1 MIKVSVCV
9 MTYNQEKYIGQ
20 CLESLVTQETDF
32 DFEIIVGDDFSTDGT
47 RDVIQEYQKKYP
59 DIIKPVFR
67 DKNVGITENIK
78 EIYFVANG
86 EYIAHMDGDDYAL
99 PGKLQIQADF
109 LDNNPKCSG
118 VFHRMNILLLD
129 GSIKLDNYKYFG
141 EDGSFDLSIT
151 LQRQA
156 VGANSSK
163 MFRKKILDDIIFP
176 KGIELFDWYFHAITA
191 EHGYLAYCDIDKP
204 YGVYRQNVG
213 ITYKMPKKFLNDK
226 YYLFVYMLENYDEHK
241 KDICV
246 AIFHHLLIC
255 LKSNNIYYAFRF
267 FNLLIKCKSIPFIA
281 YYLSYRRKFQ
291 GKK

>member
-67 DKNVGITENIK
+67 DKNVGITENTK

-109 LDNNPKCSG
+109 LDNNPRCTG
-118 VFHRMNILLLD
+118 VFHNINILYPN
-129 GSIKLDNYKYFG
+129 GNIQHSRFACSNKSIFN
-141 EDGSFDLSIT
+141 LSDT
-151 LQRQA
+151 LRGVA

-163 MFRKKILDDIIFP
+163 MFRTSVLDDLILP
-176 KGIELFDWYFHAITA
+176 DIELLDYYFHVITA
-191 EHGYLAYCDIDKP
+191 EKGYLSFLNSNESYS
-204 YGVYRQNVG
+204 VYRKGIG
-213 ITYKMPKKFLNDK
+213 ITSKSKEKIYNTYAGLFEYFLDRYPEEKLNICIPVVQMIISAIKGRCFISAIRLFKILIRSRCIPLVSWFK
-226 YYLFVYMLENYDEHK
+226 Y
-241 KDICV
+241 
-246 AIFHHLLIC
+246 
-255 LKSNNIYYAFRF
+255 RF
-267 FNLLIKCKSIPFIA
+267 EK
-281 YYLSYRRKFQ
+281 
-291 GKK
+291 